1 MTPEARAEVLGK
13 IDALRQPILDAI
25 WELRTSDW
33 PAIGNTYPSRPR
45 TDPDM
50 HRWVFISELEARWP
64 DVPYKILRA
73 ALGVLQKDG
82 EIRGCL
88 CGCRGDLELVYHP
101 ETGAELGY
109 I

>member
-1 MTPEARAEVLGK
+1 MTPEDRAEVLSR
-13 IDALRQPILDAI
+13 IDALRQPILDAL
-25 WELRTSDW
+25 WELRMSDW
-33 PAIGNTYPSRPR
+33 PAIGPHPSSPR
-45 TDPDM
+45 TDPDR
-50 HRWVFISELEARWP
+50 HRWVMIRELEERWP

-73 ALGVLQKDG
+73 TLGLLQRDN

-101 ETGAELGY
+101 ETGEELGW